1 MEVNVITLFP
11 EMFMAL
17 NSSIPKKAQEKQ
29 LLELKIHHLR
39 QHSKNRYG
47 SVDDYPFGGEAGM
60 VLSPEPLADAINLIR
75 GTQSIHTIFLTPD
88 GKPYTQNR
96 AKELAKLEKILI
108 ICGHYKG
115 IDERIRTLF
124 VNEEISMGNYVLSG
138 GEIPA
143 LALIDSVARLLPG
156 VVNDQESVETDS
168 FSQPDGLLGWPV
180 YTRPEVF
187 MGERVP
193 PVLLSGHHAEIH
205 KWRREQSLMRTRE
218 RRPDLL

>member
-1 MEVNVITLFP
+1 MKIEIITLFP
-11 EMFMAL
+11 EMFSAL
-17 NSSIPKKAQEKQ
+17 NSSIPGRAQEKGA
-29 LLELKIHHLR
+29 LSINIHNLR
-39 QHSKNRYG
+39 NHSKNRYG

-60 VLSPEPLADAINLIR
+60 VLSPEPLSEAIEKVWAGKR
-75 GTQSIHTIFLTPD
+75 FHTIFLTPD

-96 AKELAKLEKILI
+96 AKQLAEKEKILI

-115 IDERIRTLF
+115 IDERIREKY
-124 VNEEISMGNYVLSG
+124 VDEEISMGDYVLSG

-156 VVNDQESVETDS
+156 VVGDSESVNTDS
-168 FSQPDGLLGWPV
+168 FSQEDSLLGWPV

-187 MGERVP
+187 MEMRVP
-193 PVLLSGHHAEIH
+193 PVLMSGHHAEIQ
-205 KWRREQSLMRTRE
+205 KWRREISLSRTKE